1 MIRRAV
7 GYLYFIPSKNPYE
20 MSASP
25 GEVLTP
31 DSRCQ
36 APMVPRSCS
45 AILVSFLW
53 GAIGPAE
60 VAAPLGNVT
69 ATVGAVLLLVAGA
82 RGGDGK
88 SRRIQ

>member
-1 MIRRAV
+1 MKCQHPQVR
-7 GYLYFIPSKNPYE
+7 Y
-20 MSASP
+20 

-31 DSRCQ
+31 DSKCQ

-82 RGGDGK
+82 RGGGGDPAGFNRIDGVEL
-88 SRRIQ
+88 SAIFG